1 MLVVIMKFIHVAAIA
16 VWAGGLVALPVLYM
30 QRGGLEGDRLFRLH
44 AFTRVFY
51 VGIIS
56 PAAFIAIGSGTALIF
71 IQQTFEAWF
80 SAKLAFV
87 AMMTGVH
94 IFSGLVI
101 LNLFEP
107 DKSYPAW
114 RGVVAVSGTALVVSA
129 ILVLVLG
136 KPNLPQPAEMTAF
149 FAPGALPGIVDDFIA
164 WWR

>member
-1 MLVVIMKFIHVAAIA
+1 MLVVILKFIHVATIAI
-16 VWAGGLVALPVLYM
+16 WAGGLIALPVLYM
-30 QRGGLEGDRLFRLH
+30 QRKGLEGDRLFRLH

-56 PAAFIAIGSGTALIF
+56 PAAFLAIGSGTVLIF
-71 IQQTFEAWF
+71 LQQTYDAWF

-101 LNLFEP
+101 LHLFEP
-107 DKSYPAW
+107 DKSYPVW
-114 RGVVAVSGTALVVSA
+114 RGVAAMTGTTLVVTA

-136 KPNLPQPAEMTAF
+136 KPHLPQPDEVTAF
-149 FAPGALPGIVDDFIA
+149 FAPGALPGIVDDVIA